1 MWNGHLIISNF
12 HNFHQNF
19 QHLGSLAHVV
29 KLNCH
34 FDKVMLD
41 PVTGLSHVALKGQ
54 PPQSVE
60 DAERLLSYHIAAS
73 MQKMISTL
81 RQLMSG

>member
-1 MWNGHLIISNF
+1 
-12 HNFHQNF
+12 
-19 QHLGSLAHVV
+19 
-29 KLNCH
+29 
-34 FDKVMLD
+34 MLD

-81 RQLMSG
+81 RQRMSG

>member
-54 PPQSVE
+54 PLQSVE

-81 RQLMSG
+81 RQRMSG